1 MKDMRFFLRV
11 TSFCLLIGVVC
22 AQSALPEDSNRLLLE
37 NKTVLVFGGTGYLG
51 RSIVEEALKYSP
63 KKVIIFSRDEV
74 KHFNVQN
81 LFKDSRVDCVI
92 GDIRD
97 YESVV
102 RATRGVDIAFHVAA
116 LKRMDALEYNAEEGI
131 KTNILGS
138 MNVFNACVA
147 NGVKK
152 VLFVSTD
159 KACLPVNIYGASKFA
174 AEKVFTN
181 YDRTKIATQC
191 VAVRFGNILE
201 STGSII
207 PIFLE
212 KIKKGEA
219 LTLTD
224 ERMTRFIIDKKL
236 AVELMFDALRYS
248 VGGEIFIRRLPS
260 MNIADLIQVL
270 KIGVKADNPV
280 KITGIRPGEKLHEVL
295 INRPEMAR
303 AIEFKGYFVIRP
315 SIAKN
320 DDPCDTQADYMQH
333 GTPVTG
339 AFAEIEYSSDLA
351 VVSRDVLTQYFKEL
365 GIL

>member
-1 MKDMRFFLRV
+1 MRIFLRG
-11 TSFCLLIGVVC
+11 IVVC
-22 AQSALPEDSNRLLLE
+22 FFVAINYALGASVEESNRLLLE
-37 NKTVLVFGGTGYLG
+37 NKTLLVFGGTGYLG
-51 RSIVEEALKYSP
+51 RAIVEEALKYSP

-81 LFKDSRVDCVI
+81 LFKDSRINCVI

-97 YESVV
+97 YESVLRV
-102 RATRGVDIAFHVAA
+102 SRGVDIAFHVAA
-116 LKRMDALEYNAEEGI
+116 LKRMDALEYNAEEAI
-131 KTNILGS
+131 KTNIVGS
-138 MNVFNACVA
+138 MNVFNACVV

-201 STGSII
+201 STGSVI

-212 KIKKGEA
+212 KIKKGET

-224 ERMTRFIIDKKL
+224 ERMTRFIVDKKL

-248 VGGEIFIRRLPS
+248 VGGEIFIRRLPA

-270 KIGVKADNPV
+270 KTGLKADIPV
-280 KITGIRPGEKLHEVL
+280 KVTGIRPGEKLHEVL
-295 INRPEMAR
+295 INSPEMAR
-303 AIEFKGYFVIRP
+303 AVEYNGYFVIRP
-315 SIAKN
+315 SVARS
-320 DDPCDTQADYMQH
+320 DDVCDAQADYMLH
-333 GTPVTG
+333 GKPVVG
-339 AFAEIEYSSDLA
+339 VFAESEYSSDLA
-351 VVSRDVLTQYFKEL
+351 VIPNDTLSKYFREL

>member
-1 MKDMRFFLRV
+1 MMKLFAK
-11 TSFCLLIGVVC
+11 LILFILC
-22 AQSALPEDSNRLLLE
+22 FNPLYAELSSQEKHNRLLFE
-37 NKTVLVFGGTGYLG
+37 NKTLLVFGGTGYLG
-51 RSIVEEALKYSP
+51 RAIVEEALKYSP
-63 KKVIIFSRDEV
+63 KKIIIFSRDEV

-81 LFKDSRVDCVI
+81 LFKDSRIDCVI

-97 YESVV
+97 YESVLRV
-102 RATRGVDIAFHVAA
+102 TRGVDIAFHVAA
-116 LKRMDALEYNAEEGI
+116 LKRMDALEYNAEEAI
-131 KTNILGS
+131 KTNIVGS
-138 MNVFNACVA
+138 MNVFNASVA

-174 AEKVFTN
+174 AEKIFTN

-201 STGSII
+201 STGSVI

-212 KIKKGEA
+212 KIKKGET

-224 ERMTRFIIDKKL
+224 ERMTRFIVDKKL

-270 KIGVKADNPV
+270 KTGLKVDSLVKV
-280 KITGIRPGEKLHEVL
+280 TGMRPGEKLHEVL

-303 AIEFKGYFVIRP
+303 AIEFKGYFVIR
-315 SIAKN
+315 SSVATNN
-320 DDPCDTQADYMQH
+320 DLCDTQADYMQH
-333 GTPVTG
+333 GTPVVG
-339 AFAEIEYSSDLA
+339 ALTEMEYSSDLA
-351 VVSRDVLTQYFKEL
+351 VVSRDVLTKYFKEL